1 MLEGDLVSPGAARAH
16 SLARARYPRPG
27 AMDVASQLAPANVL
41 ARAWGFLEVN
51 GWYVVAAVAS
61 YFFLLRPYVLD
72 PAMRARRGLGARA
85 HPGEGARLRG
95 RHAGGAPTPDGGGGA
110 RGGGARRARARAP
123 REGGGGAAALG
134 VRRRGGGRRSRR
146 RERRRGRRRRAAT
159 QAEAEKS
166 DGDDPFKRLRDRNP
180 LGPDASRSTFQAPRR
195 KVNSGG

>member
-1 MLEGDLVSPGAARAH
+1 
-16 SLARARYPRPG
+16 
-27 AMDVASQLAPANVL
+27 MDVASQLAPANVL

-72 PAMRARRGLGARA
+72 PAVARVAGSAR
-85 HPGEGARLRG
+85 
-95 RHAGGAPTPDGGGGA
+95 APTPAKVRDYEEGM
-110 RGGGARRARARAP
+110 REARRRQMEAAERAAEAHAE
-123 REGGGGAAALG
+123 RERERRGREAGELAALG
-134 VRRRGGGRRSRR
+134 VRRRGGGRRLGDGSGGADDDDAPRPKPR
-146 RERRRGRRRRAAT
+146 PK
-159 QAEAEKS
+159 KS